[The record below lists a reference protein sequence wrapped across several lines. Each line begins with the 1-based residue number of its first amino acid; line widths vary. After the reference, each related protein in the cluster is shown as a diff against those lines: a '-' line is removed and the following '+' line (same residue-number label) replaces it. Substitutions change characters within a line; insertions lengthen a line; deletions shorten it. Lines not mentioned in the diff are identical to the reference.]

1 MEQQLCIY
9 INFYYVINHKNTA
22 FTQNVLFT
30 SAAVCGVS
38 EGGGGGA
45 VAWEEVEAALPDGA
59 GAGVDTVTSS
69 RPGIDANCITQT
81 KKKCHQTRQ
90 QDSLHHELIKMSAMC
105 VLQYDKH
112 PMAVAS
118 SSLLNCHLI
127 ADRCNFLLQIG
138 FAH

>member
-1 MEQQLCIY
+1 
-9 INFYYVINHKNTA
+9 
-22 FTQNVLFT
+22 VLFT

-81 KKKCHQTRQ
+81 KNISLQTRQ
-90 QDSLHHELIKMSAMC
+90 KDRLHHELIKMSA
-105 VLQYDKH
+105 VHVHILQYDVH

-118 SSLLNCHLI
+118 SLLNCHL
-127 ADRCNFLLQIG
+127 
-138 FAH
+138 

>member
-1 MEQQLCIY
+1 M
-9 INFYYVINHKNTA
+9 
-22 FTQNVLFT
+22 
-30 SAAVCGVS
+30 S

-45 VAWEEVEAALPDGA
+45 VAWAEVEAALPDGA

-81 KKKCHQTRQ
+81 KNIGHQTRQ
-90 QDSLHHELIKMSAMC
+90 QGRLHHELIKMSAVH

-118 SSLLNCHLI
+118 SLLNCHLS
-127 ADRCNFLLQIG
+127 QIVVNPYYK
-138 FAH
+138 